1 MWNCWPKS
9 PRRQNTHVHIPIKLR
24 APAADIV
31 SGHEFQEEVIR
42 IIKLSQKTLLA
53 DVGEL
58 ATNSAHGLAFHRGL
72 GTPLHPTSSTP
83 LTTYLNHEI
92 IGEFG
97 RNAYA
102 KSNFAIVA
110 NGTSHEELS
119 KWVHEFFGD
128 SENSGRLLHPREIRT
143 EPTKYYGGEE
153 RIAHASGNSVV
164 IALPGSSS
172 FAGTAYKPEIAVLAA
187 LLGGESSIK
196 WSPGFSLLA
205 QATKEFPLAHTK
217 TIHNSYSDA
226 GLLQISIS
234 GNARQVRLASFEVA
248 KVLKSLESGNF
259 SKDDFRRAVAAAKFK
274 ALDSGYTIGEGIELT
289 GAALV
294 KNGKAYQIDEVG
306 KSIEGVTEEQLKEV
320 HAPIIRRAMAN
331 LLICPALDGEIVT
344 GREGNGLDCW

>member
-1 MWNCWPKS
+1 MPKFYGKIYLTLWSCWPRS
-9 PRRQNTHVHIPIKLR
+9 PRRQDTHVHTPIKPR
-24 APAADIV
+24 TSAADGV
-31 SGHEFQEEVIR
+31 PGHEFQEEVVP
-42 IIKLSQKTLLA
+42 IIKLSQKSLLA

-58 ATNSAHGLAFHRGL
+58 ASNSAHGLAFHRGL

-83 LTTYLNHEI
+83 LTTYLNHEVI
-92 IGEFG
+92 EDFS

-128 SENSGRLLHPREIRT
+128 SENSGRLLHPREITT

-153 RIAHASGNSVV
+153 RIAHASDNSVV

-196 WSPGFSLLA
+196 WSPGFSLVA
-205 QATKEFPLAHTK
+205 QATDEFPLAHAK
-217 TIHNSYSDA
+217 TSHNSYSDA

-234 GNARQVRLASFEVA
+234 GNAHQVRLASF
-248 KVLKSLESGNF
+248 KVGKLLRSLESGSL

-274 ALDSGYTIGEGIELT
+274 ALDSGYTIGEDTELA
-289 GAALV
+289 GAALL
-294 KNGKAYQIDEVG
+294 KNGKAIQIDEIG
-306 KSIEGVTEEQLKEV
+306 KSIEGVTEEQLKKVNILPSNE
-320 HAPIIRRAMAN
+320 
-331 LLICPALDGEIVT
+331 L
-344 GREGNGLDCW
+344 